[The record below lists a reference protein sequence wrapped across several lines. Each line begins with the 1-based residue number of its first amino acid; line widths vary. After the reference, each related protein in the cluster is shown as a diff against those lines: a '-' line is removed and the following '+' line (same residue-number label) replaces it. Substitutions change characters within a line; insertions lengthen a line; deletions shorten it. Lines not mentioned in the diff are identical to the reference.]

1 MATPKMR
8 NRKEDILEA
17 GLEVFAKQ
25 GYYNT
30 TTAHIAEKAGIS
42 QPYVFRFFE
51 TKEELFIAALE
62 RAFERILQ
70 TFKNIEAI
78 PEELGMKMVQAYD
91 ELSVSHPNEIALQVV
106 GISLTEEPIQNCT
119 KEWLSRIRNY
129 VLERF
134 KAANV
139 ENAEQMVTTFI
150 AVGILCNIAYFI
162 DLPELIGK

>member
-42 QPYVFRFFE
+42 QPYVFRFFG

-62 RAFERILQ
+62 RAYERILQ
-70 TFKNIEAI
+70 SFKNVKAS
-78 PEELGMKMVQAYD
+78 PEELGMKMVQAYE
-91 ELSVSHPNEIALQVV
+91 ELSNSHPNEISLQVV
-106 GISLTEEPIQNCT
+106 GISVKEEPIQKCT
-119 KEWLSRIRNY
+119 REWLWRIRSY
-129 VLERF
+129 VLDRF
-134 KAANV
+134 KEEDL

-150 AVGILCNIAYFI
+150 AVGIFCNIAYFI